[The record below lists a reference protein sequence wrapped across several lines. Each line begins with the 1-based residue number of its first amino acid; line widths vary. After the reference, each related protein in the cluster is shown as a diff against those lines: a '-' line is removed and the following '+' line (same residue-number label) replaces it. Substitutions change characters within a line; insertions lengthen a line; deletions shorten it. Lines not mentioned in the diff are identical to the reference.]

1 MVEKGDKNIMTKVCV
16 RQPGYLPYIGFF
28 KKIESSDV
36 FVFLDDVQYEK
47 NGFDNRNKIRTSEG
61 FMWLTVPV
69 NYKFGQFL
77 NEIKIANNE
86 DWSRKHRKSIKI
98 NYQKA
103 TFFSEYWNDIGSIL
117 SQKWELL
124 IDLNIK
130 LIECFISGLNLTT
143 KTIKSSEL
151 NIKKTGSEKLLE
163 ICRKLDATTYLSG
176 ELGKNYLN
184 EQIFH
189 DSKIQVIY
197 EKFEH
202 PTYRQLNK
210 TFIPNMSILDLLF
223 NEGPNAITI
232 LKNSKNF

>member
-1 MVEKGDKNIMTKVCV
+1 MTIVSI
-16 RQPGYLPYIGFF
+16 RQPGYLPYLGFF
-28 KKIESSDV
+28 KKIESSDI

-47 NGFDNRNKIRTSEG
+47 NGFDNRNKIKTSEG

-69 NYKFGQFL
+69 YYKFGQFL
-77 NEIKIANNE
+77 NKVKIANNE
-86 DWSRKHRKSIKI
+86 DYCRKHRKAIKI

-103 TFFSEYWNDIGSIL
+103 AFFSEYWNDIESFL

-130 LIECFISGLNLTT
+130 LIEYFISKLDLST
-143 KTIKSSEL
+143 KTIKSSKL
-151 NIKKTGSEKLLE
+151 IIKKTGSEKLLE

-189 DSKIQVIY
+189 NSKIKVIY

-223 NEGPNAITI
+223 NEGPNAINI